1 VVRARYVAERSEIA
15 VRYRE
20 WEINRVPGV
29 RQPIG
34 GAFNPWRGG
43 SRQTWRDAPEATV
56 SELPLAAYSVEK
68 LLGYLVEE
76 FSGGLRR
83 PTEWR
88 SSILSRSEKS
98 KFWDADP
105 EHLPFEFFNRIGR

>member
-56 SELPLAAYSVEK
+56 SELPLAAN
-68 LLGYLVEE
+68 
-76 FSGGLRR
+76 SGHPL
-83 PTEWR
+83 
-88 SSILSRSEKS
+88 LSRQFPVSGRSLEV
-98 KFWDADP
+98 DDTGMREREIGGEPGGDP
-105 EHLPFEFFNRIGR
+105 PPGSTP